1 MFCNRCGQKNPR
13 GAQYCQ
19 KCGDRI
25 GQETAVAD
33 RAKFSYAQSAGH
45 LLCPNCGSTINRSLL
60 RICPTCGRQIGR
72 SKRRL
77 RSTIVCFALFLL
89 LFIVL
94 AGNPYETARRRAIA
108 AVQVDANR
116 VYPSLSNGSAED
128 LIEWYED
135 KGDYL
140 DQRMRAWYRNNEIFF
155 WVQFTFDIVCLVLFI
170 VTLINF
176 IAWIS
181 GRE

>member
-33 RAKFSYAQSAGH
+33 RVKFTYTQSAGH
-45 LLCPNCGSTINRSLL
+45 LLCHNCGSTVNKNLAR
-60 RICPTCGRQIGR
+60 CPTCGRQIGR

-77 RSTIVCFALFLL
+77 KSTIVCFALFLL

-94 AGNPYETARRRAIA
+94 AGNPYETARQRAIS
-108 AVQVDANR
+108 AVQVYTDRA
-116 VYPSLSNGSAED
+116 YPPLVNGSAED
-128 LIEWYED
+128 TMEWYVASV
-135 KGDYL
+135 DYSRRL
-140 DQRMRAWYRNNEIFF
+140 MSAWYENNEIFF
-155 WVQFTFDIVCLVLFI
+155 GVQFAFYVVCLVLFI